1 MLSEEVMHVIESQR
15 KQMHLMRKFD
25 SNPPFSFR
33 SFTLIWHQNID
44 MILVSVLRDVNLLK

>member
-1 MLSEEVMHVIESQR
+1 
-15 KQMHLMRKFD
+15 MHLMRKFD

-33 SFTLIWHQNID
+33 SFTLIWHPNID